1 MESLIDHIWAAE
13 LLKNVYVCVWGSAC
27 MHTIDLPVD
36 KETGVKGASD
46 ALELELQLVVS
57 RLRGTASVLNLWAI
71 SSANRLFRK
80 ALQTLSSCAMQAM
93 TLN

>member
-1 MESLIDHIWAAE
+1 MHAID
-13 LLKNVYVCVWGSAC
+13 
-27 MHTIDLPVD
+27 TPVD

-57 RLRGTASVLNLWAI
+57 RLTGTARTASVLNLRAI

-80 ALQTLSSCAMQAM
+80 ALQTLSSCAKQAM